1 MTEVNVVP
9 KIDPGDPAAFEKLKL
24 LDAAN
29 QEIGCKHIG
38 EKYGRDVE
46 AKLRAMSSAIVAP
59 KVAAAPLT
67 QPQRIFRRV
76 LKAPSE
82 VEASKPKLSP
92 PIAPSEPTL
101 LSAKPEAIKVAAE
114 APGASKLSPHA
125 QSLLDR
131 PLLDR
136 RPATSSYAPG
146 WLGEIVNY
154 VTNSA
159 MHPSETFATAVGLG
173 VIGALISRRIAGPS
187 GPQGTGTHLYQVIIG
202 PTGSGK
208 EHVRTTGKLL
218 MIAAN
223 ASGLIGPGRFKS
235 GAGIIKYLQ
244 KKPVS
249 LCFMDGL
256 VRISPS
262 SVIPEPQSTNVKQM
276 KSSEIWGLSWGRY
289 DIPQGAH
296 DDSEAV
302 LCPALSCLGMST
314 PKGALPRLQV
324 SRCRQRLPQSMAIRR
339 RESRSSVSQG
349 IGRDARNWEDLR
361 QRLAKLYQPIPLLDN
376 TGKPSFRMSWGP
388 GAEEVYEAIR
398 QDVEKETDERRRE
411 LFWRSPEKTVRVATI
426 IAAGCFDKSVNR
438 GAMEFA
444 RQWVR
449 KSDETLLTGVAEY
462 MEEEKLE
469 FSELCREIIRRVRQA
484 GGRMKHRDVGRSFQ
498 NNLRYKRDLQSALDH
513 SCRLPTHLHQ
523 RRYWRQTI
531 ALVPL
536 E

>member
-1 MTEVNVVP
+1 MTEVNVAP
-9 KIDPGDPAAFEKLKL
+9 KIDPAIDTAFEKLKL

-46 AKLRAMSSAIVAP
+46 AKLRAMLTAIVAP

-136 RPATSSYAPG
+136 RPATSSDAPG
-146 WLGEIVNY
+146 LLGEIVNY

-202 PTGSGK
+202 PAGSGK

-249 LCFMDGL
+249 LCFMDELGAYFAKL
-256 VRISPS
+256 GDPRASIYEREANE
-262 SVIPEPQSTNVKQM
+262 ILR
-276 KSSEIWGLSWGRY
+276 EIWGLSWGRY
-289 DIPQGAH
+289 DSPQGAH

-314 PKGALPRLQV
+314 PKELYRACK
-324 SRCRQRLPQSMAIRR
+324 SRDVASGFLNRWL
-339 RESRSSVSQG
+339 
-349 IGRDARNWEDLR
+349 
-361 QRLAKLYQPIPLLDN
+361 
-376 TGKPSFRMSWGP
+376 F
-388 GAEEVYEAIR
+388 AEEKVAPAYRKVSEG
-398 QDVEKETDERRRE
+398 TLE
-411 LFWRSPEKTVRVATI
+411 LGKTYAN
-426 IAAGCFDKSVNR
+426 A
-438 GAMEFA
+438 
-444 RQWVR
+444 
-449 KSDETLLTGVAEY
+449 
-462 MEEEKLE
+462 
-469 FSELCREIIRRVRQA
+469 
-484 GGRMKHRDVGRSFQ
+484 
-498 NNLRYKRDLQSALDH
+498 
-513 SCRLPTHLHQ
+513 
-523 RRYWRQTI
+523 
-531 ALVPL
+531 
-536 E
+536 